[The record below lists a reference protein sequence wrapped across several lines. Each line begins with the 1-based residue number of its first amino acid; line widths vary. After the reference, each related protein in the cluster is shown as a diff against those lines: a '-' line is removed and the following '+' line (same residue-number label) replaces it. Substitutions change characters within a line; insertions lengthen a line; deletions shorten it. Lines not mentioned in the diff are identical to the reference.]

1 MKDNLEV
8 EETETFNENSSENST
23 ESKMEPTQKS
33 FSRNWSE
40 KFFSASYSI
49 IEPYYDLLIVN
60 KKFRWLFLRLIQ
72 QLFHLHSSFFGT
84 IGQFFSEI
92 AIISMIE
99 TNSSGNAGFALGGV
113 YVCFALPPI
122 FLVRKSLFSQL

>member
-1 MKDNLEV
+1 MAIFKVN
-8 EETETFNENSSENST
+8 F
-23 ESKMEPTQKS
+23 K
-33 FSRNWSE
+33 
-40 KFFSASYSI
+40 
-49 IEPYYDLLIVN
+49 IVSPS
-60 KKFRWLFLRLIQ
+60 
-72 QLFHLHSSFFGT
+72 SSFFGT

-122 FLVRKSLFSQL
+122 FLVS